1 METVEINGFLID
13 EFNQHGLEAGKTQ
26 GICPLCSSSRKPEN
40 RKAKCASY
48 DWERGLGTC
57 HNCDSTFQLHT
68 YKRKGKSTREYVK
81 PDTTGYVVS
90 EKIINWFAERG
101 ISEQTL
107 SELKVREGKEYMP
120 QTGKLENAIQFNY
133 YMGMDLINIKYRDGR
148 KNFKLYKGAEKIFY
162 NINSVVNHDW
172 CVIVEGEMDVL
183 ALHEAGIKNVISV
196 PNGATLNS
204 NNLDYLD
211 NCIDYLDDKEKIILA
226 VDADE
231 PGQALRNEFIR
242 RLGAEVCYLVDFEGD
257 KDANDYLLK
266 HGKEKL
272 CDVINKATQ
281 VPLEGVSTLRDLEN
295 DLLDFVHNGFK
306 PGYQVGLPN
315 FDKIFST
322 YTSQFITVT
331 GIPSS
336 GKSDFVDQ
344 MCVGYNRN
352 YGWKT
357 AFASPENKPNYLHA
371 HKLIRKTW
379 EGMPTKDDVG
389 TSKWKQVTDHVN
401 DNYFFIDMDR
411 YTLDEVLKKGGELV
425 KRKGIKCL
433 VIDPYNKVRDV
444 NCKTEDVNRYT
455 MEYLTKIEVFAKK
468 YDVLVFIV
476 AHPTKMYKDKDGQ
489 IEEPTMYNIKGG
501 GEWYDA
507 SYHGILVHRD
517 YEAKTVKAKVLK
529 VKFQNLGENGAEAH
543 FTWEPK
549 SGSYIPLATKSGNA
563 PTEFWIDINIKGRI
577 NRSPEP
583 FHSTDVWKQIYK
595 YYKYYYDKHRKSI

>member
-57 HNCDSTFQLHT
+57 HNCDTSFQLHT
-68 YKRKGKSTREYVK
+68 YKRKGESTREYVK
-81 PDTTGYVVS
+81 PETEGYIVS
-90 EKIINWFAERG
+90 DKVAKWFDERG
-101 ISEQTL
+101 ISKQTL
-107 SELKVREGKEYMP
+107 QDLHVREGKEFMP

-162 NINSVVNHDW
+162 NINSVVGYDW

-211 NCIDYLDDKEKIILA
+211 NCIDYLDGMNKIVLA

-231 PGQALRNEFIR
+231 PGQALKQEFIR
-242 RLGAEVCYLVDFEGD
+242 RLGAEVCYLVDFGNV
-257 KDANDYLLK
+257 KDANDYLL
-266 HGKEKL
+266 HYGKEEL
-272 CDVINKATQ
+272 QNVINFASQ
-281 VPLEGVSTLRDLEN
+281 VPLEGVSTLRDVEGE
-295 DLLDFVHNGFK
+295 LLDFVHNGFK
-306 PGYQVGLPN
+306 PGYQVGLEN

-344 MCVGYNRN
+344 MCIGYNKN

-357 AFASPENKPNYLHA
+357 AYASPENKPNYLHA

-379 EGMPTKDDVG
+379 EGMPTKADVD
-389 TSKWKQVTDHVN
+389 TDKWKQVTDHVN

-411 YTLDEVLKKGGELV
+411 YTLDEVLSKGGELV

-468 YDVLVFIV
+468 YDVLVIVV
-476 AHPTKMYKDKDGQ
+476 AHPTKMYKDKDGK

-507 SYHGILVHRD
+507 SYHGLLVHRD

-529 VKFQNLGENGAEAH
+529 VKFQNLGENGAEAN
-543 FTWEPK
+543 FNWEPK
-549 SGSYIPLATKSGNA
+549 SGSYIPLATDMIQDEA
-563 PTEFWIDINIKGRI
+563 LPWE
-577 NRSPEP
+577 
-583 FHSTDVWKQIYK
+583 
-595 YYKYYYDKHRKSI
+595 